1 MHAIHEFQ
9 HHLSLVVMD
18 ILHHWLQ
25 SLAAFFG
32 PTVRRLTGQPTEESV
47 DDQILWD
54 DGEPEE
60 R

>member
-9 HHLSLVVMD
+9 HHLSLMVMD
-18 ILHHWLQ
+18 ILHHRLQ

-32 PTVRRLTGQPTEESV
+32 FAVRRLTGQPIEESA

-54 DGEPEE
+54 HGEPEE

>member
-9 HHLSLVVMD
+9 HHLSLMVMD
-18 ILHHWLQ
+18 ILHHRLQ

-32 PTVRRLTGQPTEESV
+32 FAVRRLTGQPIEESA

>member
-18 ILHHWLQ
+18 ILHHRLQ

-32 PTVRRLTGQPTEESV
+32 FAVRRLTGQPIEESA